1 MGVVGTDR
9 SRIKIHVLYCPA
21 HRHLLDWPTYGRQG
35 KGGDMTAVLS
45 TGWDSVRQRAT
56 LSTHAPGAAAPVER
70 LTALGRAE
78 LLGRLRWEVI
88 QGGSLFLAYP
98 QLLDGAAFAALR
110 PAALLDELSIRSIG
124 GGAVLPIRVNSRD
137 ADLAGQ
143 LIAMLSSGFRFS
155 SLPIPDEQC
164 LRLQRELA
172 ARADGE
178 AAVAALAAEGQ
189 VGMADRLLAATGVL
203 DTALRRR
210 TVARWGDWLEAAERG
225 LLEVSPL
232 VPADYESAYAV
243 RPPPRPEDA
252 ASDEGRAV
260 LAAWTGGELDVR
272 GLPNRSRLYESLAP
286 LLRSADP
293 AARADAV
300 MLRESFD
307 ETYYRAIAAGEGCL
321 LGVAAPRRGLRRREA
336 AVHAERTP
344 VVTYPTWF
352 ELRLGLMSGEQWQR
366 YTDDAADALAGWWQR
381 HDLAALQEVGDLL
394 GGRTKEPPA
403 GGVNEVPVTRIQR
416 VVRSARGITAQMAAG
431 GGLSLA
437 ADMLGEGAPAV
448 LAAGAGGA
456 LAPVVVAAV
465 AAGLPRL
472 TDYRG
477 RYDVIELPGGLPGRA

>member
-1 MGVVGTDR
+1 
-9 SRIKIHVLYCPA
+9 
-21 HRHLLDWPTYGRQG
+21 
-35 KGGDMTAVLS
+35 MTAVLS

-56 LSTHAPGAAAPVER
+56 LSTHAAGAAAPVER

-88 QGGSLFLAYP
+88 QGGSLFLSYP
-98 QLLDGAAFAALR
+98 QLLDGAAFAVLR
-110 PAALLDELSIRSIG
+110 PAALLDELAIRTID
-124 GGAVLPIRVNSRD
+124 GGAMLPVRVNSQG

-143 LIAMLSSGFRFS
+143 LIAMLSSGFLFS

-164 LRLQRELA
+164 LGLQRELA

-178 AAVAALAAEGQ
+178 AAAAALAAEGP
-189 VGMADRLLAATGVL
+189 VVMADRLLAATGVL
-203 DTALRRR
+203 DPPLRRR

-232 VPADYESAYAV
+232 VPADFETAYAV
-243 RPPPRPEDA
+243 RPPPRPEDVA
-252 ASDEGRAV
+252 GDQGRAV
-260 LAAWTGGELDVR
+260 LAAWTGGDFDVR
-272 GLPNRSRLYESLAP
+272 GRPNRSRLYESLAP

-293 AARADAV
+293 AARADAQT
-300 MLRESFD
+300 LRESFD

-321 LGVAAPRRGLRRREA
+321 LGLAAPRRGVRRREA
-336 AVHAERTP
+336 AVQAERTP

-352 ELRLGLMSGEQWQR
+352 ELRLGLMSGEQWR
-366 YTDDAADALAGWWQR
+366 RFTDDAADALANWWQR

-403 GGVNEVPVTRIQR
+403 GGVDAVPVTRIQR
-416 VVRSARGITAQMAAG
+416 VVRAARGITAQMAAG

-437 ADMLGEGAPAV
+437 ADMFGEGAPAA
-448 LAAGAGGA
+448 LAGGA
-456 LAPVVVAAV
+456 PAPVVVAAV

-477 RYDVIELPGGLPGRA
+477 RYDVMELPEALTRRV